1 MTRRRAVLA
10 LVPLA
15 LVSGWAGAC
24 STPDRAGAGPGVP
37 GSPTPRSRPGSG
49 GPASGGPA
57 SGDGAADGAGP
68 NTTDIAWLQLLI
80 AMNERLL
87 PIFDLVPSRS
97 GDPAVQLYASVAR
110 RAREAELE
118 SLRKLAAGVTMPSD
132 NPHLQHDM
140 PGMPTAA
147 QRDEMTRSSGKA
159 FDRGFAAAMIAHL
172 DQTSRLC
179 TGEQNAGADPA
190 FRSLAE
196 SIARGVGEERARAS
210 ALDARAASPSANTR

>member
-1 MTRRRAVLA
+1 MIRRRAVLA

-15 LVSGWAGAC
+15 VVGGC
-24 STPDRAGAGPGVP
+24 TKPDRAGMAPAPGP
-37 GSPTPRSRPGSG
+37 SST
-49 GPASGGPA
+49 
-57 SGDGAADGAGP
+57 GP

-87 PIFDLVPSRS
+87 PVLDLVPPRS
-97 GDPAVQLYASVAR
+97 GDPAVQLFASVTR
-110 RAREAELE
+110 RARAAELD
-118 SLRKLAAGVTMPSD
+118 SLRGLAAGVTLPSD
-132 NPHLQHDM
+132 NPHLQHEM

-147 QRDEMTRSSGKA
+147 QTAALTGATGKK
-159 FDRGFAAAMIAHL
+159 FDREFAAVVIAHL

-196 SIARGVGEERARAS
+196 AIARSVGEERARAS
-210 ALDARAASPSANTR
+210 ALDARAASPAANTP

>member
-10 LVPLA
+10 LVSLA
-15 LVSGWAGAC
+15 LVGGCSAPERGA
-24 STPDRAGAGPGVP
+24 P
-37 GSPTPRSRPGSG
+37 
-49 GPASGGPA
+49 GPALSSAIATTAPA
-57 SGDGAADGAGP
+57 SGP

-87 PIFDLVPSRS
+87 PVFDLVPSRS

-110 RAREAELE
+110 RARTAELE
-118 SLRKLAAGVTMPSD
+118 SLRKLAAGRTLPE
-132 NPHLQHDM
+132 NPHLQHEM

-147 QRDEMTRSSGKA
+147 QQAAMTRATGKD
-159 FDRGFAAAMIAHL
+159 FDRGFTAAMIAHL

-179 TGEQNAGADPA
+179 TGEQNSGADPA

-210 ALDARAASPSANTR
+210 ALDARAASP

>member
-1 MTRRRAVLA
+1 MTCRRAVLA

-15 LVSGWAGAC
+15 LVGGWAGGC
-24 STPDRAGAGPGVP
+24 SAPDRTAPGAA
-37 GSPTPRSRPGSG
+37 GSPSVSAGDPAAGS
-49 GPASGGPA
+49 
-57 SGDGAADGAGP
+57 GP

-87 PIFDLVPSRS
+87 PLFDLVPSRS

-110 RAREAELE
+110 QARQAELD
-118 SLRKLAAGVTMPSD
+118 SLRKLATGITMPTD

-147 QRDEMTRSSGKA
+147 QRAEMTRSSGKA

-190 FRSLAE
+190 FRSLAT

-210 ALDARAASPSANTR
+210 ALDARAASPSANTH

>member
-1 MTRRRAVLA
+1 MTCRRSVLA
-10 LVPLA
+10 FVSLA
-15 LVSGWAGAC
+15 LLGGAAGAC
-24 STPDRAGAGPGVP
+24 SEPDRGATGGAASSSPAGATAT
-37 GSPTPRSRPGSG
+37 SSA
-49 GPASGGPA
+49 GPAAA
-57 SGDGAADGAGP
+57 SGP

-87 PIFDLVPSRS
+87 PVFDLVPSRS

-110 RAREAELE
+110 RARTAELE
-118 SLRKLAAGVTMPSD
+118 SLRELAAGRTLPE
-132 NPHLQHDM
+132 NEHLKHEM

-147 QRDEMTRSSGKA
+147 QVATMTGASGKD

-179 TGEQNAGADPA
+179 TGEQNSGADPA

-210 ALDARAASPSANTR
+210 ALDARAASP

>member
-10 LVPLA
+10 LVSLA
-15 LVSGWAGAC
+15 VLGGAVGC
-24 STPDRAGAGPGVP
+24 FEPDR
-37 GSPTPRSRPGSG
+37 G
-49 GPASGGPA
+49 GPTAVGSSPPGDGPSA
-57 SGDGAADGAGP
+57 AGSGDGSVATGP

-87 PIFDLVPSRS
+87 PVLDLVPSRS

-110 RAREAELE
+110 RARTAELE
-118 SLRKLAAGVTMPSD
+118 SLRKLAAGLTLPE
-132 NPHLQHDM
+132 NEHLKHDM

-147 QRDEMTRSSGKA
+147 QRAALAKASGNA

-172 DQTSRLC
+172 DQASRLC
-179 TGEQNAGADPA
+179 AGEQNSGADPA

-196 SIARGVGEERARAS
+196 TIARGVGEERARAS

>member
-1 MTRRRAVLA
+1 M
-10 LVPLA
+10 
-15 LVSGWAGAC
+15 
-24 STPDRAGAGPGVP
+24 
-37 GSPTPRSRPGSG
+37 
-49 GPASGGPA
+49 
-57 SGDGAADGAGP
+57 
-68 NTTDIAWLQLLI
+68 QLLI

-87 PIFDLVPSRS
+87 PLFDLVPSRS

-118 SLRKLAAGVTMPSD
+118 SLRKLAAGVADLPTD

-140 PGMPTAA
+140 PGMPTVA
-147 QRDEMTRSSGKA
+147 QREAMARTNGKE

-179 TGEQNAGADPA
+179 TGEQSAGADPA
-190 FRSLAE
+190 FRSLAA

>member
-10 LVPLA
+10 LVSLA
-15 LVSGWAGAC
+15 LLGGAVGGCSEPERGGSGASGSPATAT
-24 STPDRAGAGPGVP
+24 SGPGP
-37 GSPTPRSRPGSG
+37 D
-49 GPASGGPA
+49 PAA
-57 SGDGAADGAGP
+57 SGP

-87 PIFDLVPSRS
+87 PVFDLVPSRS
-97 GDPAVQLYASVAR
+97 GDPAVQLYASVAK
-110 RAREAELE
+110 RARVSELD
-118 SLRKLAAGVTMPSD
+118 SLRKLAAGRTLPE
-132 NPHLQHDM
+132 NEHLKHEM

-147 QRDEMTRSSGKA
+147 QVATMTGANGKD

-179 TGEQNAGADPA
+179 TGEQNSGADPA

-210 ALDARAASPSANTR
+210 ALDARAASP